1 MKFNYGKIFLLGFG
15 FFGVSVIWG
24 VYNAFVPIFL
34 ANKFHISPGVI
45 GFFMTLDNIAALFIQ
60 PPVGAWSDR
69 VRTRWGRRIPF
80 ILIGAPISAIAFGLI
95 PVAAALPFFVA
106 CTSTLLLSAALW
118 RTPVV
123 ALMPDITPSEK
134 RSQSNGIINFMG
146 GIGTIV
152 ALQTGGMLYDLSPQ
166 FPFWLGSVLVLL
178 AALIVF
184 LFIKEPKEY
193 ENIPAEQTDSI
204 SGFFRFN
211 RDNRTNTLI
220 GLLVAA
226 TIVLLL
232 SRAFPALQTG
242 GSQIGLPPFVL
253 LTAALLFI
261 WFIYLYVFYMAREVI
276 FEKEKSGLLILMAIF
291 FWFIG
296 FSAVETFFTL
306 YAENHLGLTAGT
318 GATLLSV
325 LPLFFVLFAIPS
337 GFIASR
343 IGRRTTISIGL
354 VILMVMMILLYVTP
368 AETLLTGLIPLPL
381 VGIPV
386 AEGGP
391 RMLTA
396 AGLLLIFGGI
406 GWACVNINSLP
417 MVVELTVAEKIGMY
431 TGLYYLFS
439 TLSAIVGPISNGI
452 AVEISNNNYNTIM
465 ALAPIFFFIALVL
478 MLFVRRGEAPALMR
492 EVLPAGGEAKQ

>member
-34 ANKFHISPGVI
+34 ANKFHLPPGLI
-45 GFFMTLDNIAALFIQ
+45 GVFMTLDNIAALFIQ

-80 ILIGAPISAIAFGLI
+80 LIIGAPISAVAFGLI
-95 PVAAALPFFVA
+95 PVAATLPFFVA

-123 ALMPDITPSEK
+123 ALMPDITPSPK
-134 RSQSNGIINFMG
+134 RSQANGIINFMG
-146 GIGTIV
+146 GIGTII
-152 ALQTGGMLYDLSPQ
+152 ALQTGGMLYDISPQ
-166 FPFWLGSVLVLL
+166 FPFWLGSILVIL
-178 AALIVF
+178 AALVVL

-193 ENIPAEQTDSI
+193 PDEPTEQTNSV
-204 SGFFRFN
+204 SGFFAFSREHSLV
-211 RDNRTNTLI
+211 TVI
-220 GLLVAA
+220 GALASA
-226 TIVLLL
+226 GIIVLLA
-232 SRAFPALQTG
+232 RAFPALQSA
-242 GSQIGLPPFVL
+242 GSQIGLPSFLVL
-253 LTAALLFI
+253 LVAFLFI
-261 WFIYLYVFYMAREVI
+261 WFVYLYVFYMAREVI
-276 FEKEKSGLLILMAIF
+276 FEKERSGLLILLAIF

-306 YAENHLGLTAGT
+306 YATNHLGLTAGT

-337 GFIASR
+337 GFVAGK

-354 VILMVMMILLYVTP
+354 VILIAMMILLYTLP
-368 AETLLTGLIPLPL
+368 ADTLLTGLFPLPL

-386 AEGGP
+386 VEGGA
-391 RMLTA
+391 RMLTV

-417 MVVELTVAEKIGMY
+417 MIVDLTVAEKIGMY

-439 TLSAIVGPISNGI
+439 TLSAIVGPISNGVAI
-452 AVEISNNNYNTIM
+452 ELFDNYNIIM

-478 MLFVRRGEAPALMR
+478 MLFVRRGEAPAGHPEQLPVGR
-492 EVLPAGGEAKQ
+492 EANP